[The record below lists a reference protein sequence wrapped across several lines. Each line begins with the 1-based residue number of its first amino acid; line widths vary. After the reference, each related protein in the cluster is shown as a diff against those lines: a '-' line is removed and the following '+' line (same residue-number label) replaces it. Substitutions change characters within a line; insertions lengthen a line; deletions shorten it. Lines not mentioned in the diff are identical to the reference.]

1 MSTTTTKRKG
11 HDATAEAQSLTLTKL
26 FKTYVARGREP
37 FEAVKGIDLHIE
49 PGELV
54 ALLGPSGCGKTTT
67 LRMIAGLETVTD
79 GEIVIG
85 DHAVHQLPPGRRNV
99 GVGFESYALY
109 PPLNVRENLAYGL
122 KARKVRDAN
131 KRVDALAE
139 RLDMTDM
146 LMMRPANLSSGQKQR
161 VALARALIRN
171 PPVLLLDEPLSHL
184 DAAQRQR
191 VRRELK
197 LLQREFGYTTIIV
210 THDQLEALSL
220 ADRMA
225 VMDAGVIQQFGTPD
239 EVFDDPANQFVADF
253 VGEPKIN
260 LFEGVVEDR
269 SSDGVTVKVGSAGSL
284 RTAARTPEAGRPVVV
299 GLRPQDCVVERGE
312 RDASN
317 GTPAFEGSVRVFEHL
332 LEFGLATVE
341 VEGLDESFVVQT
353 SEDVVYDRDDRI
365 TLSADPERVYLF
377 DPESGERIR

>member
-1 MSTTTTKRKG
+1 MTTHRAGATSTP
-11 HDATAEAQSLTLTKL
+11 ATPQPLVLEQLR
-26 FKTYVARGREP
+26 KTYVSRGRES
-37 FEAVKGIDLHIE
+37 FEAVKGIDLYVE
-49 PGELV
+49 PGELI

-67 LRMIAGLETVTD
+67 LRMIAGLETVTS
-79 GEIVIG
+79 GNIRIG
-85 DHAVHQLPPGRRNV
+85 DRVVQDLPPAKRNV

-122 KARKVRDAN
+122 KARGVKDAAR
-131 KRVDALAE
+131 RVDELAQ
-139 RLDMTDM
+139 RLEMTE
-146 LMMRPANLSSGQKQR
+146 LLPLRPANLSSGQKQR

-197 LLQREFGYTTIIV
+197 VLQREFGYTTVVV

-225 VMDAGVIQQFGTPD
+225 VMDAGVIQQFGSPD

-260 LFEGVVEDR
+260 LVEGTVVR
-269 SSDGVTVKVGSAGSL
+269 DGDQVRVRIGRTGTLPTV
-284 RTAARTPEAGRPVVV
+284 ARTPSDNKPVIV
-299 GLRPQDCVVERGE
+299 GLRPQDCRVDVPEDEPAIEGE
-312 RDASN
+312 
-317 GTPAFEGSVRVFEHL
+317 VRVFEHL
-332 LEFGLATVE
+332 LEYGQATIDVPG
-341 VEGLDESFVVQT
+341 VDGPIVAVTPADENWDHGTPVRV
-353 SEDVVYDRDDRI
+353 
-365 TLSADPERVYLF
+365 SAPPQRVYLF
-377 DPESGERIR
+377 DPDSGARIR

>member
-1 MSTTTTKRKG
+1 
-11 HDATAEAQSLTLTKL
+11 
-26 FKTYVARGREP
+26 
-37 FEAVKGIDLHIE
+37 
-49 PGELV
+49 
-54 ALLGPSGCGKTTT
+54 
-67 LRMIAGLETVTD
+67 
-79 GEIVIG
+79 
-85 DHAVHQLPPGRRNV
+85 
-99 GVGFESYALY
+99 
-109 PPLNVRENLAYGL
+109 
-122 KARKVRDAN
+122 
-131 KRVDALAE
+131 
-139 RLDMTDM
+139 
-146 LMMRPANLSSGQKQR
+146 
-161 VALARALIRN
+161 
-171 PPVLLLDEPLSHL
+171 
-184 DAAQRQR
+184 

-269 SSDGVTVKVGSAGSL
+269 SSDDGVIVKVGSAGSL
-284 RTAARTPEAGRPVVV
+284 RTAARTPEAARPVVV

-317 GTPAFEGSVRVFEHL
+317 AAPAVEGSVRVFEHL

-353 SEDVVYDRDDRI
+353 PEDVVYDHDDRI